1 MANNSFINLLLEKH
15 HQTQEVPTTK
25 MISHWAYS
33 LLEVLFPE
41 VSEKRLTTHGELE
54 NELNKLKLEL
64 KTLLINT
71 KTCEVNQHDKIVT
84 SFFDALPKIYN
95 YLIKDIDAAIDGDP
109 AATCSY
115 EIVRSYPGFM
125 AIYIYRIAHFLHSLN
140 VPFIPRILSEYAH
153 SKTGI
158 DIHPAAIIGYSFFI
172 DHGTGVVI
180 GETAVIGDNVKI
192 YQGVTIGALS
202 ISKKMAGI
210 KRHPTIG
217 NNVIIYS
224 GATILGGETLI
235 GQGSIIGGNV
245 WLTQSCPPGTRIYH
259 NADNK
264 IIESVWAGK

>member
-1 MANNSFINLLLEKH
+1 MTNNSFINLLLQKH

-25 MISHWAYS
+25 MISEWAYS

-41 VSEKRLTTHGELE
+41 VSEKRLTTQAELE

-64 KTLLINT
+64 KSLLLNT
-71 KTCEVNQHDKIVT
+71 KTCDIHQHDNIVN
-84 SFFDALPKIYN
+84 SFFEDLPNIYN
-95 YLIKDIDAAIDGDP
+95 SLVKDIDAAIEGDP

-115 EIVRSYPGFM
+115 EIVRSYPGFK
-125 AIYIYRIAHFLHSLN
+125 AIYMYRIAHTLHRLM

-158 DIHPAAIIGYSFFI
+158 DIHPAANIGYSFFI

-202 ISKKMAGI
+202 ISKKLAGI
-210 KRHPTIG
+210 KRHPTIED
-217 NNVIIYS
+217 NVIIYS
-224 GATILGGETLI
+224 GATILGGDTVI
-235 GQGSIIGGNV
+235 GQGSTIGGNV
-245 WLTQSCPPGTRIYH
+245 WLTQSCPPGTKIYH

-264 IIESVWAGK
+264 IIESVWVGK

>member
-1 MANNSFINLLLEKH
+1 LTNNSFINLLLQKH

-25 MISHWAYS
+25 MISEWAYS

-41 VSEKRLTTHGELE
+41 VSEKRLTKHGELE

-71 KTCEVNQHDKIVT
+71 KTCEISQHDKIVT
-84 SFFDALPKIYN
+84 SFFNQLPDIYDS
-95 YLIKDIDAAIDGDP
+95 LVKDIEAALDGDP
-109 AATCSY
+109 AASCTY

-125 AIYIYRIAHFLHSLN
+125 AIYIYRIAHFLHTLQ

-158 DIHPAAIIGYSFFI
+158 DIHPAATIGNSFFI

-202 ISKKMAGI
+202 ISKKMAGV
-210 KRHPTIG
+210 KRHPTIEE
-217 NNVIIYS
+217 NVIIYS
-224 GATILGGETLI
+224 GATILGGDTVI
-235 GQGSIIGGNV
+235 GKGSVIGGNV
-245 WLTQSCPPGTRIYH
+245 WLTQSCPPGTKIYH

-264 IIESVWAGK
+264 IIESVWVGK

>member
-1 MANNSFINLLLEKH
+1 LTNNIFLDLLLEKH
-15 HQTQEVPTTK
+15 HQTQEVPTSR
-25 MISHWAYS
+25 MVSQWAYS
-33 LLEVLFPE
+33 LLEILFPE
-41 VSEKRLTTHGELE
+41 VSEKRLTSKGELE
-54 NELNKLKLEL
+54 NELNKLKLDL

-71 KTCEVNQHDKIVT
+71 KSCDPIRHDEIVFD
-84 SFFDALPKIYN
+84 FFEYLPQIYT
-95 YLIKDIDAAIDGDP
+95 YLIKDIDAAIEGDP
-109 AATCSY
+109 AATCTY

-125 AIYIYRIAHFLHSLN
+125 AIYIYRIAHRLHTSH

-158 DIHPAAIIGYSFFI
+158 DIHPAAIIGSSFFI

-202 ISKKMAGI
+202 ISKKMAGK
-210 KRHPTIG
+210 KRHPSIEDD
-217 NNVIIYS
+217 VVIYS
-224 GATILGGETLI
+224 GATILGGETVI

-245 WLTQSCPPGTRIYH
+245 WLTQSCPPGTKIYH

-264 IIESVWAGK
+264 IIESVWVGK